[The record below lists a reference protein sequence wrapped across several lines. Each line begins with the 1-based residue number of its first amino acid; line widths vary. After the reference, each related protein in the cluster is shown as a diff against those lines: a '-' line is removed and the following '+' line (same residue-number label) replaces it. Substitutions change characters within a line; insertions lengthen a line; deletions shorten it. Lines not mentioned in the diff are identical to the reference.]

1 MSKFDQRNCREAI
14 WYCFHDAVKLT
25 SGCLGGMGSKA
36 AKMDESAMKL
46 NTPPDLARNPP
57 AHEVIY
63 RRLRD
68 QILFGEIAPGQ
79 ALTIQ
84 GLADRLNAGMTP
96 VREAIRRLTAE
107 GALEFQG
114 NRRVCVPQL
123 TAANISEIIYARQ
136 WLESH
141 LGLRATERA
150 TPAALA
156 RLTEIDLALDRAIAA
171 GDLHAYLQGNHA
183 FHAMLYELADAPILA
198 EIAERLWLRF
208 GPSLRVVIGRIG
220 TQNLPD
226 KHKDMLECMRTGD
239 SEGAAKAMR
248 EDMLQGMEQIRD
260 MLDLGR
266 QDH

>member
-1 MSKFDQRNCREAI
+1 MEDGARKMTTLT
-14 WYCFHDAVKLT
+14 DAA
-25 SGCLGGMGSKA
+25 S
-36 AKMDESAMKL
+36 
-46 NTPPDLARNPP
+46 NPP

-63 RRLRD
+63 RQLRD

-84 GLADRLNAGMTP
+84 GVADRLNAGMTP

-107 GALEFQG
+107 GALVFQG
-114 NRRVCVPQL
+114 NRRVCVPEL
-123 TAANISEIIYARQ
+123 TAANISEIIFARQ

-150 TPAALA
+150 TPSDLNQ
-156 RLTEIDLALDRAIAA
+156 LTEIDKKLDRAIVA
-171 GDLHAYLQGNHA
+171 GDLRAYLQNNYRFHA
-183 FHAMLYELADAPILA
+183 FLYNLAEAPILA
-198 EIAERLWLRF
+198 EMAERLWLRF

-248 EDMLQGMEQIRD
+248 EDMLQGMEQIRE
-260 MLDLGR
+260 MLDLRG
-266 QDH
+266 HSN

>member
-1 MSKFDQRNCREAI
+1 MED
-14 WYCFHDAVKLT
+14 
-25 SGCLGGMGSKA
+25 
-36 AKMDESAMKL
+36 SALKL
-46 NTPPDLARNPP
+46 NTQPDQTVNPP

-84 GLADRLNAGMTP
+84 GVADRLNAGMTP

-107 GALEFQG
+107 GALVFQG

-136 WLESH
+136 WLEAH

-156 RLTEIDLALDRAIAA
+156 RLTKIDTALDAAILA
-171 GDLHAYLQGNHA
+171 GDLRAYLQGNHA
-183 FHAMLYELADAPILA
+183 FHAMIYDLADAPILA
-198 EIAERLWLRF
+198 EMAERLWLRF
-208 GPSLRVVIGRIG
+208 GPSLRVVIGRVG

-260 MLDLGR
+260 MLDLTGG
-266 QDH
+266 DN

>member
-1 MSKFDQRNCREAI
+1 MSDSA
-14 WYCFHDAVKLT
+14 L
-25 SGCLGGMGSKA
+25 
-36 AKMDESAMKL
+36 KM
-46 NTPPDLARNPP
+46 NTQPDLTANPP

-84 GLADRLNAGMTP
+84 GVADRLNAGMTP

-107 GALEFQG
+107 GALVFQG

-156 RLTEIDLALDRAIAA
+156 RLTKIDTALDAAISA
-171 GDLHAYLQGNHA
+171 GDLRAYLQGNHA
-183 FHAMLYELADAPILA
+183 FHAMIYDLADAPILA
-198 EIAERLWLRF
+198 EMAERLWLRF
-208 GPSLRVVIGRIG
+208 GPSLRVVIGRVG

-260 MLDLGR
+260 MLDINGR
-266 QDH
+266 DN